1 LIAVVALQCGL
12 NIAIVFSAAKRTN
25 DVVPVHRSRLQRE
38 RLAIEREISA
48 GALDPTR
55 AVTLEHARRLLKS
68 LDENIAFEECE
79 RSPATVLGVAA
90 SARTIGSVL
99 SVLIAGF
106 LFAFEGYNSSRQNG
120 WEYGGDGV
128 FAKDG

>member
-1 LIAVVALQCGL
+1 MVSLKRRFVGFGLLAL
-12 NIAIVFSAAKRTN
+12 VSF
-25 DVVPVHRSRLQRE
+25 
-38 RLAIEREISA
+38 
-48 GALDPTR
+48 
-55 AVTLEHARRLLKS
+55 LKT

-128 FAKDG
+128 FAKDDG